1 MIEVTR
7 LSGSTVVLNADLIE
21 KVEAT
26 PDTVVT
32 LTTGACF
39 VVRESVP
46 EVVASVIDYK
56 ARIFNPMLGSS
67 DNRSLMVLQGS
78 EMEKT
83 WTLQPR

>member
-39 VVRESVP
+39 VVTESVP

-56 ARIFNPMLGSS
+56 ARIFNPKLGSS